1 MKKIVLSALLLA
13 TTVAFAQESKFS
25 VSGSVDT
32 YYSTNLST
40 GELGTT
46 GILSDVDANG
56 FGLGMANTIFAYE
69 SEKGGV
75 VADLAFGPRAN
86 GANMYNG
93 AINQLYAYYNASE
106 NVTLTLGQFNTFYGY
121 EVISP
126 AANFNYSVSY
136 LFNAGPFSHTG
147 LKIDIAASDDLS
159 YMLAITNP
167 MGLMQGSNIPNAD
180 SIVVSID
187 EDGIKGEIPE
197 NSYGTADYFQLGA
210 QVGYKGQYLNAAY
223 GADGFGE
230 TDVLYLDYTG
240 GFDLSDSLF
249 LGINAA
255 YSNSEDADAGYQGAA
270 LYIENTFS
278 DSFALGLRP
287 EFFQTNGA
295 SEETV
300 TALTLAASSS
310 LTDNLKV
317 ITEVRYDSS
326 DDMDLVGGKDTVTG
340 LTIAAVYSF

>member
-1 MKKIVLSALLLA
+1 M
-13 TTVAFAQESKFS
+13 E
-25 VSGSVDT
+25 
-32 YYSTNLST
+32 
-40 GELGTT
+40 
-46 GILSDVDANG
+46 
-56 FGLGMANTIFAYE
+56 
-69 SEKGGV
+69 
-75 VADLAFGPRAN
+75 
-86 GANMYNG
+86 
-93 AINQLYAYYNASE
+93 
-106 NVTLTLGQFNTFYGY
+106 
-121 EVISP
+121 
-126 AANFNYSVSY
+126 
-136 LFNAGPFSHTG
+136 
-147 LKIDIAASDDLS
+147 
-159 YMLAITNP
+159 
-167 MGLMQGSNIPNAD
+167 QGKQS
-180 SIVVSID
+180 
-187 EDGIKGEIPE
+187 

-326 DDMDLVGGKDTVTG
+326 DDMDLVGGKDTVNG
-340 LTIAAVYSF
+340 IDHRCSILFLRNIYFNSKQKQLC